1 MNYKTIFMLAAMTV
15 AAAFV
20 AIGSA
25 TPIFE
30 TAFTQNINNN
40 PDSVG
45 NQIDDS
51 CNGANTGDCRCGQIG
66 QNNQSG
72 DNTIEG
78 DLNFN

>member
-30 TAFTQNINNN
+30 SGFTQDQNVNT
-40 PDSVG
+40 G
-45 NQIDDS
+45 
-51 CNGANTGDCRCGQIG
+51 CNGDNTGDCRCVIG

-72 DNTIEG
+72 NNDNSGEI
-78 DLNFN
+78 NFN